1 MRDDESV
8 TTDEVSDDAPTAAG
22 VIGVGHM
29 GRNHVRVYDELPGV
43 DLVGVADADST
54 RAESIAAA
62 HGTVARSQEDLLAA
76 ADLVSVAVPTSHH
89 APIVRDCIDAGV
101 DALVEKPFVDDLDA
115 GRELAS
121 RAAEAG
127 VTIQV
132 GHVERFNP
140 AIDALAEI
148 LQDLDVIAIEAHRLG
163 PPLDRELDDSVVMD
177 LMIHDVD
184 VLLSLVDADLDT
196 VSACGT
202 RGTQYATAN
211 LRFENGVVANLT
223 ASRLT
228 QKKIRTLSV
237 TATDCRIDI
246 DYTSQ
251 SVHIHR
257 NSLPEYVKDDGEIR
271 YRHESIVEEPMVER
285 SEPLRDEIASFIEA
299 SREGTTPRVTAEDAL
314 RAIEVTCEIDRQ
326 AMRSERREEVIQQ

>member
-1 MRDDESV
+1 M
-8 TTDEVSDDAPTAAG
+8 TDVPAAG

-29 GRNHVRVYDELPGV
+29 GQNHVRVYGEMQGV
-43 DLVGVADADST
+43 DLVGVCDADSA
-54 RAESIAAA
+54 RAESVAAEYDTDA
-62 HGTVARSQEDLLAA
+62 YAQDELLDA
-76 ADLVSVAVPTSHH
+76 ADLVSVAVPTSYH
-89 APIVRDCIDAGV
+89 APIVRDCIEAGV

-115 GRELAS
+115 GRELAR
-121 RAAEAG
+121 RAEENG

-140 AIDALAEI
+140 AITALAEI
-148 LQDLDVIAIEAHRLG
+148 VRDLDVIAFEAHRLG

-184 VLLSLVDADLDT
+184 VILSLVDADLES

-211 LRFENGVVANLT
+211 LRFSDGTVANLT

-228 QKKIRTLSV
+228 QRKIRTLSV
-237 TATDCRIDI
+237 TADDCRIDV

-251 SVHIHR
+251 AVHIHR
-257 NSLPEYVKDDGEIR
+257 NSLPEYIKNDGEIR
-271 YRHESIVEEPMVER
+271 YRHESIVEEPMIER
-285 SEPLRDEIASFIEA
+285 SEPLLDEISSFVEA
-299 SREGTTPRVTAEDAL
+299 ATEGKTPRVTAADAL
-314 RAIEVTCEIDRQ
+314 RAIEVTREIDRQ
-326 AMRSERREEVIQQ
+326 AMRSERREVVQR